1 MQLFAAAV
9 AAVVLVTTN
18 PVIVAQTGG
27 RLEPVQAA
35 IGERLTPEDVLMVYQ
50 RCSAFFSAQST
61 RILTFGDTD
70 RQQQNADKAARVA
83 RAFRDNAASTAAK
96 YNLAVDD
103 AAMEATLQM
112 MTVAYLGE
120 FVLSGDATGTPVVGL
135 VKTDYDFCI
144 GLGR

>member
-1 MQLFAAAV
+1 MQFFAAAV
-9 AAVVLVTTN
+9 AAVALVTTN
-18 PVIVAQTGG
+18 PAIVAQTGG
-27 RLEPVQAA
+27 RLEPVQAS
-35 IGERLTPEDVLMVYQ
+35 ISERLTPEQVLMVYQ

-61 RILTFGDTD
+61 RILTFGATEFEQ
-70 RQQQNADKAARVA
+70 RSADKAIRFA

-103 AAMEATLQM
+103 AAMTATLEQ

-120 FVLSGDATGTPVVGL
+120 FVLSGDATGTPVMGL